1 MEITVMGDAVNTASR
16 LEGLTKDYGL
26 DLLIGESV
34 AQQVGETFRLRTVD
48 RVQVKGKTRPTEVTT
63 VLAPRTETFPAARE
77 ETLADYEAA
86 VRCYR
91 QRDFA
96 GAALRLE
103 NCLRAEPT
111 DRLAALYLTRAQ
123 ECLAQAPAADWYAV
137 RLMTTK

>member
-1 MEITVMGDAVNTASR
+1 M
-16 LEGLTKDYGL
+16 
-26 DLLIGESV
+26 
-34 AQQVGETFRLRTVD
+34 D

-63 VLAPRTETFPAARE
+63 VLAPRTETAPAARAQM
-77 ETLADYEAA
+77 LADYEEA

-103 NCLRAEPT
+103 SCLRAEPA
-111 DRLAALYLTRAQ
+111 DRLAALYLTRAR
-123 ECLAQAPAADWYAV
+123 ECLAQAPAEDWDAV